1 MTPDELKKLRNSMDA
16 RQKDLAKILNIPV
29 RTYQNWEQPEGSNA
43 HRRIPEEA
51 SDRVR
56 CLLELMEG
64 NQGTSRYFPEEIL
77 WQQIPLR
84 REELKEIKHAAIL
97 EDKTASVFIR
107 EAIIEKLNAPRSIPR
122 SVFDEPDKD
131 DWKEELREMERKAG
145 KNFLG

>member
-1 MTPDELKKLRNSMDA
+1 MDA

-51 SDRVR
+51 ADRVR

-64 NQGTSRYFPEEIL
+64 NQGTSRYFPEEII

-84 REELKEIKHAAIL
+84 KEELKKIKTAAVL
-97 EDKTASVFIR
+97 EDKNASVFIR
-107 EAIIEKLNAPRSIPR
+107 EAIIEKLNAPRSAPG
-122 SVFDEPDKD
+122 SVFDEPDGD
-131 DWKEELREMERKAG
+131 DWKEELRKMERQAG
-145 KNFLG
+145 KGWLG